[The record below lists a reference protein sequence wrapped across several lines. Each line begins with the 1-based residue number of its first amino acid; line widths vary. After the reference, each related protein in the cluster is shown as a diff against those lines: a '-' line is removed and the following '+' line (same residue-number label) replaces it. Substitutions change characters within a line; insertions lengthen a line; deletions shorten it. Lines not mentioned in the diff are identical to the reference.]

1 MDRPGDCCATTRE
14 PSLTAATDERPPE
27 SGLGSESSKIPE
39 TFHVK
44 HLGPRSRAWLRL
56 DPWPGPGHVAD
67 RDGACPFHVKHRP
80 YCGVTVHRVRRS
92 DPSTSPRSRK
102 IIAGRVEEEGN
113 AVACPR
119 RPLDCSQMASGR
131 AGMLVSLAQIALL
144 EAGCGEVGQ
153 SVVCRVL
160 PHETDAI
167 SSQHLLPLERRRAPL
182 RSARVS
188 SVAHASSQR
197 AGGFMPREPLRS
209 SQVGDVT
216 RVPPTRR
223 NPGRPERGGSRLRQR
238 CRRPSWQLCIAHP
251 GVGGSAAVNQADG
264 AARAAPPTS
273 EHVRRGRAIPR
284 ARVHGTAAQLAD
296 RSRDVHEDDGGC
308 TRRGSDGEALAVQSQ
323 IERTARSSTTPPS

>member
-197 AGGFMPREPLRS
+197 AGGFTAAKTTAQFAGRGCDPGASDSTES
-209 SQVGDVT
+209 G
-216 RVPPTRR
+216 PTRTR
-223 NPGRPERGGSRLRQR
+223 RLSPPATLPSTVVAALHRASRRRRKRRSQSGRRRRP
-238 CRRPSWQLCIAHP
+238 RRPSH
-251 GVGGSAAVNQADG
+251 
-264 AARAAPPTS
+264 
-273 EHVRRGRAIPR
+273 ER
-284 ARVHGTAAQLAD
+284 ARTAWPCHPTRTRTWHCRSARRSIARRPRRRRWVHTP
-296 RSRDVHEDDGGC
+296 
-308 TRRGSDGEALAVQSQ
+308 GE
-323 IERTARSSTTPPS
+323 